1 MRIIKE
7 AFVKDASILY
17 PKAAKFL
24 AAWRVIVRQAAWRS
38 LPEVRKT
45 YTSADA
51 VTVKSKRT
59 VTVFNVCGNDYRL
72 IVAIHYKTQIVY
84 MLRFLTHAEY
94 SKDKWKDE
102 L

>member
-1 MRIIKE
+1 VRIIKE

-24 AAWRVIVRQAAWRS
+24 VAWRKIVRLAQWHS
-38 LPEVRKT
+38 LQDVRKT
-45 YTSADA
+45 YASADA

-72 IVAIHYKTQIVY
+72 IVAIHYKTQIIY

-94 SKDKWKDE
+94 NKDKWKNE

>member
-7 AFVKDASILY
+7 AFLKDASILY
-17 PKAAKFL
+17 PKAAKFIEV
-24 AAWRVIVRQAAWRS
+24 WRKIVRLAEWRG
-38 LPEVRKT
+38 LQDVRKT
-45 YTSADA
+45 YASADA

-94 SKDKWKDE
+94 RKDKWKDE